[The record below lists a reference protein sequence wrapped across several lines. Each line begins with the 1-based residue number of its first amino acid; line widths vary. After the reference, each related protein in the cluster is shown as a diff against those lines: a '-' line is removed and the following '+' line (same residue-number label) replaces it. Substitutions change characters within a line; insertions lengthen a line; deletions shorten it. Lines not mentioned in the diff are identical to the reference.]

1 MATIK
6 ATMSAE
12 FTLTH
17 YEEAAAAIRA
27 RTAHRPTV
35 GLVLGSGLGPLAEQI
50 EQADTIPYD
59 EIPHFPVS
67 TVAGHA
73 GRLVIGKLAG
83 VTVCAMQGRF
93 HFYEGYSLAQV
104 TLPIRVM
111 RQLGIQTLILT
122 NAAGGVNQD
131 FAVGDLMLLEDHI
144 NFVGLAGQNPLRGPN
159 LDEFGVRFP
168 PMNRAYTRELRHLA
182 QAVAT
187 EAGLPLRRGVYTFVA
202 GPNFETPA
210 EIRFLRT
217 IGTDAVGMSTVPE
230 AIVAHHAGMAVLA
243 ISTITNLCIDVVD
256 AEGEPSHEEVQ
267 AAGQLIVP
275 RLTQLLLG
283 LLARIAS

>member
-1 MATIK
+1 
-6 ATMSAE
+6 MSTE
-12 FTLTH
+12 FTLAH

-35 GLVLGSGLGPLAEQI
+35 GLVLGSGLGALAQQI
-50 EQADTIPYD
+50 AEADRIPYA

-122 NAAGGVNQD
+122 NAAGGVNRD
-131 FAVGDLMLLEDHI
+131 FAVGDLMLIEDHI
-144 NFVGLAGQNPLRGPN
+144 NLVGMAGHNPLIGPN
-159 LDEFGVRFP
+159 LDEFGTRFP
-168 PMNRAYTRELRHLA
+168 PMNRAYTQQVRQLT
-182 QAVAT
+182 QQVAT
-187 EAGLPLRRGVYTFVA
+187 DIGLPLQRGVYTFVA
-202 GPNFETPA
+202 GPNFESPA

-217 IGTDAVGMSTVPE
+217 IGSDAVGMSTVPE
-230 AIVAHHAGMAVLA
+230 AIVAHHAGLAVLA

-256 AEGEPSHEEVQ
+256 AEAQPSHEEVQ
-267 AAGQLIVP
+267 AAGQIIVP
-275 RLTQLLLG
+275 RLTQLLLA
-283 LLARIAS
+283 LLARFAG